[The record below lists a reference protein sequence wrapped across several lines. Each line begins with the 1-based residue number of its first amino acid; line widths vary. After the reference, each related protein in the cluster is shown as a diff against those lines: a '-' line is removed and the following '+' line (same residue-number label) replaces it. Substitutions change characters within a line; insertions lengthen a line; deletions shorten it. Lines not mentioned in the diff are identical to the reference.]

1 MQLKPQ
7 HLESGTEGSLE
18 LLYQSAFHKYPYV
31 HVHKPHHHTH
41 TFLSSFF
48 SLSSSPQEIKILCCG
63 GIRFAYMTKLE
74 HTRCSTTDR
83 TSGLLTMPT
92 APFCLSTL
100 SNYSPFFLYT
110 GFRWFSVT
118 QIESSVPIG
127 LGLCITFT
135 AAMSKND
142 LSWV

>member
-31 HVHKPHHHTH
+31 HVHRPPTHTH
-41 TFLSSFF
+41 TLLSSFF

-74 HTRCSTTDR
+74 HTICSTTDR
-83 TSGLLTMPT
+83 KNFRLAHHANCSILLVH
-92 APFCLSTL
+92 FVQLF
-100 SNYSPFFLYT
+100 PFFLVHRLPLILSYPDRELSPNR
-110 GFRWFSVT
+110 FRFVHY
-118 QIESSVPIG
+118 IFCCHVKE
-127 LGLCITFT
+127 
-135 AAMSKND
+135 
-142 LSWV
+142 